1 MAINNKKMS
10 QKLQEMINISK
21 KMNEKEFNV
30 LVKYLDK
37 DKFGKTNID
46 YLSAEY
52 ANKNYTFQTTNEI
65 EDNKWVKLEY
75 AKEINKLSLILNDN
89 VIKERIGFIR
99 VFIYGPT
106 GTGKTTLLNL
116 LGNLNKSYEF
126 ETVNLERY
134 VSSKMGQTQIN
145 FLTLAEKINSEKKR
159 KILFIDEID
168 SIVLDRNTQNDVA
181 EHSRVVSTFIKFLDS
196 LNKDII
202 IFAAT
207 NVEKK
212 IDEAIVRRFNIRIQ
226 SRKMNSDIFCNLLE
240 EEGLNLT
247 QYKINFFKSGL
258 TKKEFS
264 ISDFNDFKNFYIL
277 EKTLDS
283 KTEDIYILLDYFKH
297 DLSFDKDEISK
308 KQMEMLKKIG
318 INKWQ

>member
-1 MAINNKKMS
+1 
-10 QKLQEMINISK
+10 
-21 KMNEKEFNV
+21 
-30 LVKYLDK
+30 
-37 DKFGKTNID
+37 
-46 YLSAEY
+46 
-52 ANKNYTFQTTNEI
+52 
-65 EDNKWVKLEY
+65 LEY